1 MQVELQGLRGGV
13 CLGMRGPDRHDQYR
27 HNKKDATPYLWRPRT
42 GSRAFIP
49 LGGVLLRDHLSD
61 QCLSANRQ
69 WNRQW
74 RVRPI
79 FDVASVDCD
88 AGICNSQYLEVVI
101 SGPGRSLLE
110 GARHNDLLIAFIDK
124 QR

>member
-1 MQVELQGLRGGV
+1 MQIELQGLRGGV
-13 CLGMRGPDRHDQYR
+13 CLGMRGPDRHEQYR
-27 HNKKDATPYLWRPRT
+27 QNKKDATASSWRPRAV
-42 GSRAFIP
+42 SRAFIP
-49 LGGVLLRDHLSD
+49 LGGVLLRNHLGNK
-61 QCLSANRQ
+61 CLSANRQ
-69 WNRQW
+69 WNWQW

-110 GARHNDLLIAFIDK
+110 GARHINLLIAFIGK